1 MSPNVSDSE
10 SEGPGRKQRFLLALL
25 TAPTIEE
32 ACKVAG
38 IDRRDC
44 RADARERFSA
54 DRMVAD
60 YEHLYQSI
68 TDQR

>member
-1 MSPNVSDSE
+1 M
-10 SEGPGRKQRFLLALL
+10 GRLG
-25 TAPTIEE
+25 
-32 ACKVAG
+32 G

-60 YEHLYQSI
+60 YERLFQSI
-68 TDQR
+68 RISAGD

>member
-1 MSPNVSDSE
+1 MVRRASSSTGSDE
-10 SEGPGRKQRFLLALL
+10 AVDAVGRLGA
-25 TAPTIEE
+25 
-32 ACKVAG
+32 

-60 YEHLYQSI
+60 YERLYQAI
-68 TDQR
+68 TDQRRSP